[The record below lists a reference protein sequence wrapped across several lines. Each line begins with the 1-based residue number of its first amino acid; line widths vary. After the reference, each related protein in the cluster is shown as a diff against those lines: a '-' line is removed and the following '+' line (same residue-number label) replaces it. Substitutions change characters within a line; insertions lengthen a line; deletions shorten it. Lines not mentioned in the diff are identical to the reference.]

1 MNNEQIILAV
11 ENYKFRIFDPVP
23 KPEPGIAYILYQ
35 GDGKQG
41 NMLIITSENPV
52 LSRQIK
58 AGGFD
63 KKMTISTAVRECS
76 TTKQVL
82 DQSGGYRFIIYID
95 IFYKVRD
102 IRQVFEQGCWN
113 IDEIMENYVFQI
125 LRSVHRKYDIDDQ
138 IEIEDKLVEILPQKL
153 KEKMGYL
160 DITEYRVQ
168 VDIDERAKKVLDT
181 SLDTMADTVV
191 FEKERERGEAEVE
204 NKKQLEIKK
213 LEAEE
218 EVANRQNRVTL
229 VRAGLL
235 QELRDKIGE
244 DSAVAFLAY
253 ERGEINGVE
262 LDDRIRSNQNAGV
275 VSRIKLL
282 SELVNLDALSG
293 PALEQVAL
301 ELIGQKD
308 TGGTDTVE
316 EYEGQKD
323 QEHQEGLYIDSEE
336 Y

>member
-1 MNNEQIILAV
+1 MNKEQIILAV
-11 ENYKFRIFDPVP
+11 ENYKFRIFDSVP

-35 GDGKQG
+35 GSGKQG

-76 TTKQVL
+76 ITKQVV
-82 DQSGGYRFIIYID
+82 DKTGDYRFIIFID
-95 IFYKVRD
+95 IFYKLRD
-102 IRQVFEQGCWN
+102 IRQVFEQGDWN

-125 LRSVHRKYDIDDQ
+125 LRSVHKEYGIDDQ

-160 DITEYRVQ
+160 DITDYKVQ

-181 SLDTMADTVV
+181 SLDTMADTIV
-191 FEKERERGEAEVE
+191 FEKERERKEAEIE
-204 NKKQLEIKK
+204 NKKQLEIKQ
-213 LEAEE
+213 LNAEE

-229 VRAGLL
+229 VRASLL
-235 QELRDKIGE
+235 RELRDKIGE
-244 DSAVAFLAY
+244 DSAVPFLAY
-253 ERGEINGVE
+253 VTGEINGVE
-262 LDDRIRSNQNAGV
+262 LDDRIRNNQNAGV
-275 VSRIKLL
+275 MSRTKLL
-282 SELVNLDALSG
+282 SELVELDALSG

-308 TGGTDTVE
+308 TGGMDTVE
-316 EYEGQKD
+316 AYEGQKD
-323 QEHQEGLYIDSEE
+323 QERQEGLYIDSEE